1 MIIIYHQDNKVD
13 FAWNSEEKK
22 ALRLKSVLAADA
34 LFEAA
39 SLFPDS
45 LVVWCDA
52 SQKENL
58 NLAMLPEIFHHKKIM
73 ASYNPGGNYL
83 PDAIGYVDQSPFIK
97 INKQVNYPT
106 WQMSGCVGGISSTVL
121 NSLKKEIR
129 EVKNFEYFLNS
140 LAKLA
145 MPAGLLCYS
154 VPNLVVNTNSFC
166 KQEKASLFVFF
177 KFVKQHYRVRWIFIL
192 FLNYFI
198 YEKRFLFFPLLTALF
213 YKNKK
218 NSDAILASIPIES
231 TKKVIEKKTINVVI
245 PTIGRKK
252 YLYDVLKDFSVQ
264 THLPDKI
271 IIVEQNPLAE
281 STSELDF
288 ICGENWPFEIKHIF
302 THQAGAC
309 NARNLALSET
319 SSEWIFLADDD
330 IRFENNFLEEAFKK
344 IALYSNQ
351 AYSFN
356 CLKKSDKVI
365 YNQTSQWHS
374 FGSGCSIIKN
384 TQTTKDIKFNI
395 GLEFGYGEDSEFGMQ
410 LRNKGLDVIYLPY
423 PIITHLSAPIGGFR
437 TKPQLQWHREDIQ
450 PKPSPTVMLF
460 KILHFTEK
468 QIKGY
473 KTILFFKYY
482 NKQSVK
488 NPIKYYLKFLKQWKC
503 SIYWANQLKAKQ

>member
-1 MIIIYHQDNKVD
+1 MIIIYHQNNKVD
-13 FAWNSEEKK
+13 SAWNSEERK
-22 ALRLKSVLAADA
+22 AVRLKSVFVTDA

-39 SLFPDS
+39 SLFLDS
-45 LVVWCDA
+45 LVLWCHV
-52 SQKENL
+52 SQKKNL
-58 NLAMLPEIFHHKKIM
+58 NVVALPEIFHHKKIM
-73 ASYNPGGNYL
+73 ASYNPGGDYL
-83 PDAIGYVDQSPFIK
+83 PDAIGYIEQSPFIK

-121 NSLKKEIR
+121 NSLKKKIR

-154 VPNLVVNTNSFC
+154 VPNLVVNTSNFC
-166 KQEKASLFVFF
+166 KQKKASLFVLFQ
-177 KFVKQHYRVRWIFIL
+177 FVKQHYRVRWIFIL

-198 YEKRFLFFPLLTALF
+198 YEKQFLLFPLLTALF

-218 NSDAILASIPIES
+218 ISDSILVSIPIES
-231 TKKVIEKKTINVVI
+231 TKKVIEEKTIDVVI

-252 YLYDVLKDFSVQ
+252 YLYDVLKDFSIQ

-288 ICGENWPFEIKHIF
+288 IHAENWPFEIKHIF

-319 SSEWIFLADDD
+319 SSEWVFLADDD
-330 IRFENNFLEEAFKK
+330 NRFSASLIEDIFNNIKLTGNETVTTSYIQKEEKKSHHNIMQWSTFGAGNSFIKKNLINEIRFNYL
-344 IALYSNQ
+344 
-351 AYSFN
+351 
-356 CLKKSDKVI
+356 
-365 YNQTSQWHS
+365 
-374 FGSGCSIIKN
+374 
-384 TQTTKDIKFNI
+384 
-395 GLEFGYGEDSEFGMQ
+395 LEFGYGEDADFGMQ
-410 LRNKGLDVIYLPY
+410 LRNRGVDILYLPE
-423 PIITHLSAPIGGFR
+423 PEILHLKAPFGGFR
-437 TKPQLQWHREDIQ
+437 MKQKLAWDAAEIQ

-460 KILHFTEK
+460 KILHFTDK

-482 NKQSVK
+482 GKQSVK

-503 SIYWANQLKAKQ
+503 SIYWANQLKIKQ